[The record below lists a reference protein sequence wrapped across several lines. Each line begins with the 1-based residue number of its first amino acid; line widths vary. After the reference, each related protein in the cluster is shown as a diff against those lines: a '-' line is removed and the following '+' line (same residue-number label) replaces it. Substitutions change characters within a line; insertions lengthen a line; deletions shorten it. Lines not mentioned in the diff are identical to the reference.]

1 MAMAAGEYVSVSS
14 QSDVE
19 SADRRIEMAEQAADP
34 DGELEELTAIYQAR
48 GVPRELA
55 EQVAVALH
63 KDDPLQA
70 HLRDELGHHESNKAR
85 PRQAAGASA
94 ASFTIGGLVP
104 FLGMLATSQGS
115 RLVAIV
121 AVTIVGLAVA
131 GVLGARAAGTSLLRP
146 TMRVLLGGTAAM
158 IVTASIGRIAN
169 VSGL

>member
-1 MAMAAGEYVSVSS
+1 MMGSSRRCAHPEVTAA
-14 QSDVE
+14 
-19 SADRRIEMAEQAADP
+19 
-34 DGELEELTAIYQAR
+34 TASPRYQAR

-63 KDDPLQA
+63 ADDPLQA
-70 HLRDELGHHESNKAR
+70 HLRDELGHHESTKAR

-104 FLGMLATSQGS
+104 FLGMLATSQGT
-115 RLVAIV
+115 RLVLIV
-121 AVTIVGLAVA
+121 AVTIMGLAVA
-131 GVLGARAAGTSLLRP
+131 GVLGARAAGTTLLRP
-146 TMRVLLGGTAAM
+146 TMRVLVGGTAAM